1 MRGVFS
7 KGRPLASPV
16 SWTGIYGFFLL
27 TVFILWVPSSGYQNI
42 VWPKHLLFLW
52 ATALFVL
59 GLVPMVLIQ
68 KARQS
73 LPERWTG
80 ADRLPLCLAAGL
92 LLLFLLSALASPY
105 PDVVWLGNRRYE
117 GFLTLALYLV
127 IFISAALWGR
137 LGPLHVAGT
146 ALSALLVSALVL
158 AQFLGKNPLGLYPP
172 GLGFHDRGLKYS
184 GEYLG
189 TIGNSDLLSAYLTMA
204 CLYLW
209 GAYAVS
215 RSRVRLL
222 YLSAGLAAWFA
233 LLLSEVAAGPAAVL
247 GCLIICLPLCLAK
260 GLGIRRMGEIFA
272 SLALGG
278 LWKSV
283 LGYEY
288 QAGALTVF
296 FSWGAEAWLLL
307 AGVLLGLAATL
318 LLRRLPEGRRL
329 PKTAL
334 ALTLAFL
341 LLILAVLGFLYGY
354 SGQQTSL
361 QDLSQL
367 LHGNPPPTLGSSRIA
382 IWQEALE
389 LGLERPAR
397 AGHLPAPLQPDFHPG
412 AAGGA
417 NAKNQR
423 GRRPLRIPE
432 PVGEHRACQYAPV
445 PGAAGCGAPAS
456 GPALAPG
463 APAPAAARS
472 GLCHTRPL
480 RHQPKPGESS
490 VLPVPGHLGP
500 GQPACKITHV
510 PRSGRIGLTGVIF
523 MRKRD
528 SIICLCAVALAV
540 VLLLSSLP
548 SRAVETGS
556 WGLSFQTQGQAPVG
570 SASQEALAQYDAAYL
585 GDTSQPV
592 LYLTFDAGY
601 ENGCT
606 AQILD
611 ILKKHQAPAAFF
623 LVGNYIQRNPELVK
637 RMAEEGH
644 IVGNHTAHHYDMSKI
659 GDKAT
664 FAQELGE
671 VEDLYRDVTGQE
683 LPHYYRPPQGIYS
696 QENLAMAQELGYKTV
711 FWSLAYVDWNND
723 SQPTREEA
731 FAKLLPRIHNGAVVL
746 LHSTSKT
753 NAAILDELL
762 TKWEEMG
769 YRFDSVEA
777 LFS

>member
-1 MRGVFS
+1 
-7 KGRPLASPV
+7 
-16 SWTGIYGFFLL
+16 
-27 TVFILWVPSSGYQNI
+27 
-42 VWPKHLLFLW
+42 
-52 ATALFVL
+52 
-59 GLVPMVLIQ
+59 
-68 KARQS
+68 
-73 LPERWTG
+73 
-80 ADRLPLCLAAGL
+80 
-92 LLLFLLSALASPY
+92 
-105 PDVVWLGNRRYE
+105 
-117 GFLTLALYLV
+117 
-127 IFISAALWGR
+127 
-137 LGPLHVAGT
+137 
-146 ALSALLVSALVL
+146 
-158 AQFLGKNPLGLYPP
+158 
-172 GLGFHDRGLKYS
+172 
-184 GEYLG
+184 
-189 TIGNSDLLSAYLTMA
+189 
-204 CLYLW
+204 
-209 GAYAVS
+209 
-215 RSRVRLL
+215 
-222 YLSAGLAAWFA
+222 
-233 LLLSEVAAGPAAVL
+233 
-247 GCLIICLPLCLAK
+247 
-260 GLGIRRMGEIFA
+260 
-272 SLALGG
+272 
-278 LWKSV
+278 
-283 LGYEY
+283 
-288 QAGALTVF
+288 
-296 FSWGAEAWLLL
+296 
-307 AGVLLGLAATL
+307 
-318 LLRRLPEGRRL
+318 
-329 PKTAL
+329 
-334 ALTLAFL
+334 
-341 LLILAVLGFLYGY
+341 
-354 SGQQTSL
+354 
-361 QDLSQL
+361 
-367 LHGNPPPTLGSSRIA
+367 
-382 IWQEALE
+382 
-389 LGLERPAR
+389 
-397 AGHLPAPLQPDFHPG
+397 
-412 AAGGA
+412 
-417 NAKNQR
+417 
-423 GRRPLRIPE
+423 
-432 PVGEHRACQYAPV
+432 
-445 PGAAGCGAPAS
+445 
-456 GPALAPG
+456 
-463 APAPAAARS
+463 
-472 GLCHTRPL
+472 
-480 RHQPKPGESS
+480 
-490 VLPVPGHLGP
+490 
-500 GQPACKITHV
+500 
-510 PRSGRIGLTGVIF
+510 

-611 ILKKHQAPAAFF
+611 NLKKHQAPAAFF